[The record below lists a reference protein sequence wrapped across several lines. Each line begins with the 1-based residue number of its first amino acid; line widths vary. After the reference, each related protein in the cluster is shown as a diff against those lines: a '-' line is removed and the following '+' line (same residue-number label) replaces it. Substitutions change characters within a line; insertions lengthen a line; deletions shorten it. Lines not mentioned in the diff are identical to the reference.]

1 MSINPL
7 NLKQLTKLREAVTY
21 SRQKLQPFRDA
32 RINAL
37 RQYVGRHYSDNGAT
51 DKVPVN
57 LLELAI
63 NIYMQQLAARPPKV
77 LATTPFFQLKPSALN
92 LELATNAHIAK
103 IKLAN
108 HLRLAVIDAMFA
120 LGIIK
125 TGLTRSTPIEIDGV
139 MRDPGKAFAEVVH
152 LDDWVHDVT
161 ARIYEE
167 CQFAGNRYRIG
178 YELAMELFSGSGRDE
193 LKPDEVTGLNETGDE
208 RAESISRGGDNNPAT
223 FKDTVELWDLW
234 LPDEKLLVTMPVEGS
249 GKALQILEWSGPENG
264 PYHLLSFSPVPGN
277 VMPLPPV
284 ALWMDLH
291 DLANRIFRKLGRQAE
306 RQKTLLGVR
315 TSGQKDGDNVIRAD
329 DGEAITMDDP
339 KNAQEY
345 NYGGIRPES
354 LAFLIQLKDMF
365 AYFAGNLDS
374 LGGLSPQ
381 ADTLGQDQLLSANA
395 SKRVL
400 VMQDRMIEFTTE
412 IVTDIAGYIY
422 DDPITPIPV
431 IKAVKGADVQIQ
443 GSFEPEERVAPFNKY
458 NFEIEPY
465 SMQYQG
471 PAARLQALTQIFT
484 NFLVPFAPMLSE
496 QGIAINFRGL
506 LSIISR
512 YGNMPELDELLVMQE
527 PLSNSL
533 PGPVGMPK
541 SPVTR
546 RTYERINRPGATRQ
560 GKDSAMVNLLMGS
573 KNQPAQN
580 AQLVRSIG

>member
-1 MSINPL
+1 MNPL
-7 NLKQLTKLREAVTY
+7 NQNQLMKLREAITY
-21 SRQKLQPFRDA
+21 SRQRLQPFRDA
-32 RINAL
+32 RISAL

-63 NIYMQQLAARPPKV
+63 NIYMQQLAARPPKALV
-77 LATTPFFQLKPSALN
+77 LTPYFELKPAALN

-108 HLRLAVIDAMFA
+108 HLRLTVIDAMFS
-120 LGIIK
+120 LGIMKI
-125 TGLTRSTPIEIDGV
+125 GLTKSSPIDINGT
-139 MRDPGKAFAEVVH
+139 MHDPGKAFAEAVH
-152 LDDWVHDVT
+152 LDDWVHDIS

-167 CQFAGNRYRIG
+167 CQFSGNRYRIS
-178 YELAMELFSGSGRDE
+178 YELAMELFRGPGRDE
-193 LKPDEVTGLNETGDE
+193 LAPSDISGINETGDE
-208 RAESISRGGDNNPAT
+208 RAETLSRGSGSNPST
-223 FKDTVELWDLW
+223 YKDQVELWDIW
-234 LPDEKLLVTMPVEGS
+234 LPDEKLLVTLPLEGT
-249 GKALQILEWSGPENG
+249 GKALQVLEWQGPETG
-264 PYHLLSFSPVPGN
+264 PFHLLSFSPVPGN

-315 TSGQKDGDNVIRAD
+315 TTGQKDGETVISAD
-329 DGEAITMDDP
+329 DGDAITMDDP

-345 NYGGIRPES
+345 NYGGIQPQS

-365 AYFAGNLDS
+365 AYFAGNLDA

-381 ADTLGQDQLLSANA
+381 ADTLGQDQLLNANA

-412 IVTDIAGYIY
+412 VVTDIANYIY
-422 DDPITPIPV
+422 NDPVTPIPV
-431 IKAVKGADVQIQ
+431 LKQVKGTDIQ
-443 GSFEPEERVAPFNKY
+443 VPGTFEPQERLAPFDRY

-465 SMQYQG
+465 SMQHQG
-471 PAARLQALTQIFT
+471 PAARLQALTQIFQ
-484 NFLVPFAPMLSE
+484 NFLAPFEPMLE
-496 QGIAINFRGL
+496 QQGITINFRGL
-506 LSIISR
+506 LQIIAR
-512 YGNMPELDELLVMQE
+512 YGNMPELDNLLIMQE

-533 PGPVGMPK
+533 PGPLGVPK
-541 SPVTR
+541 APVTR

-560 GKDSAMVNLLMGS
+560 GKDAALVNMLLGG
-573 KNQPAQN
+573 NGQPAET
-580 AQLVRSIG
+580 AQLMRSTG